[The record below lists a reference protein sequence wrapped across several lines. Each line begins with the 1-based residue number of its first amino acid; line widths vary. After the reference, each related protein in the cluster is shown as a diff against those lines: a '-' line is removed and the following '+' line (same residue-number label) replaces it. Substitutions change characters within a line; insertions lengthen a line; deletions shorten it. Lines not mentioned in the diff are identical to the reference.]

1 MNIFY
6 KDGKIQS
13 ESVSY
18 IDSVN
23 FTEIPISADNSY
35 SVNSLKYS
43 SNFQWDVNMIINYGQ
58 SLSVGGGA
66 ANTNDNF
73 RNALA
78 FPGGIDEW
86 ASNLNIDDSSQVSS
100 FYGKSFVGVGKTV
113 EKTIPP
119 IASTAIAWMS
129 LLENENNINL
139 NNFDYQFLLSTPGY
153 SGIAIEGLSK
163 TNRYPNYKSPQGSQ
177 GNFYRRLILGVKKGM
192 ENALASGKTFG
203 VPCLFFVQG
212 EANVGETEDEYYP
225 KLKQLFSDLNTD
237 IKAITGQANDVVFIT
252 YQMSSYEAKGHKSGP
267 TYAQLRLAREQDNV
281 YLGGPMYQFDYGT
294 DIFHPLD
301 RAIVGLQAGV
311 VAKRIINDE
320 KPLPLFYPVKYT
332 VQHSGSSWL
341 LSILFDVPVPP
352 MRFVTDNNDSWHN
365 VNGKQKNYGFT
376 LTKNGIDIISSEP
389 VIKRGNTLVIKCE
402 QDPTGASLSYA
413 TTGHYGGGNL
423 CDSQNITVR
432 CKNIDYKV
440 DNFCPTFKNYQI
452 K

>member
-1 MNIFY
+1 
-6 KDGKIQS
+6 
-13 ESVSY
+13 
-18 IDSVN
+18 
-23 FTEIPISADNSY
+23 
-35 SVNSLKYS
+35 
-43 SNFQWDVNMIINYGQ
+43 
-58 SLSVGGGA
+58 
-66 ANTNDNF
+66 
-73 RNALA
+73 
-78 FPGGIDEW
+78 
-86 ASNLNIDDSSQVSS
+86 
-100 FYGKSFVGVGKTV
+100 
-113 EKTIPP
+113 
-119 IASTAIAWMS
+119 
-129 LLENENNINL
+129 
-139 NNFDYQFLLSTPGY
+139 
-153 SGIAIEGLSK
+153 
-163 TNRYPNYKSPQGSQ
+163 
-177 GNFYRRLILGVKKGM
+177 
-192 ENALASGKTFG
+192 
-203 VPCLFFVQG
+203 
-212 EANVGETEDEYYP
+212 
-225 KLKQLFSDLNTD
+225 
-237 IKAITGQANDVVFIT
+237 
-252 YQMSSYEAKGHKSGP
+252 
-267 TYAQLRLAREQDNV
+267 
-281 YLGGPMYQFDYGT
+281 MYQFDYGT